1 LDKRFSAPDKRGL
14 RGLNRR
20 FIRISKNKSAR
31 ILGLTAAH
39 KKPLRRG
46 VFAHLFLK
54 FMRKKFLFIFCL
66 TLVLSLNALAQK
78 KLVRQMEKLSR
89 GVVAVNQG
97 GGKVFVSWRMLG
109 TETDKIAFNLYR
121 ETDGKAVKLNE
132 NPISDVTFFVDEK
145 ADLKRPNSYF
155 VRVAAGRKESQTSAK
170 FTLAANSPVQQY
182 LSVPLQTPNG
192 YAPND
197 ASVGDLDGD
206 GEYEIVLHQT
216 GRGAD
221 NSRAGLT
228 SEPILQAYKLNGTLL
243 WTINLGKNIREGAH
257 YTQFLVYDFDGDGRA
272 EIACKTA
279 DGTTDG
285 KGKIIGDKNADWR
298 APEGSFVEV
307 ENPDGSERKQN
318 VTGKILAGPE
328 FLTVFDGLTGA
339 EISTVNY
346 IPARHP
352 TKQNPSGN
360 ELKDVWGDGYGNR
373 VDRFL
378 AAVAYLDGVHPSLIF
393 SRGYY
398 TRTVIAAWD
407 LRGGKLMP
415 RWTFDSSSSEEN
427 KKFAGQ
433 GNHNLSVGDVD
444 GDGRDEIVFGAMV
457 VDDDGKGLYS
467 TGFGHGDAL
476 HLSDLD
482 PARPGLE
489 VFDIQERF
497 DDAGAHLR
505 DARTGEILWKKPS
518 VKAGD
523 DGEGP
528 GRGLSLDIDPRHK
541 GFESWVFGAGI
552 TGLFNAKGEKITEKT
567 PRSCNFGV
575 FWDGDLLSELLD
587 RNLIF
592 KWNWETESLET
603 ILTAQ
608 GALSNN
614 GTKATPA
621 LSADIFGDWR
631 EEVIWRSADNQELRI
646 YTTTIP
652 TKYRFYTFMHDPQ
665 YRLSIAWQNVAYN
678 QPPHTSFFIGEGMK
692 QPPKPLISTEIRRK
706 K

>member
-1 LDKRFSAPDKRGL
+1 ML
-14 RGLNRR
+14 
-20 FIRISKNKSAR
+20 KN
-31 ILGLTAAH
+31 
-39 KKPLRRG
+39 
-46 VFAHLFLK
+46 FL
-54 FMRKKFLFIFCL
+54 LIACL
-66 TLVLSLNALAQK
+66 TLIFSLNFFAQK
-78 KLVRQMEKLSR
+78 KALRQMERLSR

-97 GGKVFVSWRMLG
+97 DGKVFVSWRMFG
-109 TETDKIAFNLYR
+109 TDDDKIAFNLYR
-121 ETDGKAVKLNE
+121 ETAGKVLKLNE
-132 NPISDVTFFVDEK
+132 KPIAGVTFFVDES
-145 ADLKRPNSYF
+145 ADLKQANAYF
-155 VRVAAGRKESQTSAK
+155 VRAVSGKKESETSAK
-170 FTLAANSPVQQY
+170 FTLAADSHARQY
-182 LSVPLQTPNG
+182 LSVPLQTPIG
-192 YAPND
+192 YTPND

-206 GEYEIVLHQT
+206 GEYELVLHQA

-221 NSRAGLT
+221 NSRAGFT
-228 SEPILQAYKLNGTLL
+228 TEPILQAYKLNGTLL

-285 KGKIIGDKNADWR
+285 QGKIIGDKDADWR
-298 APEGSFVEV
+298 FKEGETL
-307 ENPDGSERKQN
+307 EGIDRPGE
-318 VTGKILAGPE
+318 TGRRNAAGYILRGPE
-328 FLTVFDGLTGA
+328 FLTIFDGRSGA
-339 EISTVNY
+339 AIDTVKY
-346 IPARHP
+346 VPPRHP
-352 TKQNPSGN
+352 TKENPTSA
-360 ELKDVWGDGYGNR
+360 ELKEVWGDGYGNR

-407 LRGGKLMP
+407 FRDQKLTH

-433 GNHNLSVGDVD
+433 GNHNLSIGDVD
-444 GDGRDEIVFGAMV
+444 ADGRDEIVFGAMV
-457 VDDDGKGLYS
+457 VDDNGRGLYS

-482 PARPGLE
+482 PTRPGLE

-497 DDAGAHLR
+497 DDAGAHFR
-505 DARTGEILWKKPS
+505 DARTGEVLWKKPS

-552 TGLFNAKGEKITEKT
+552 NGIFNAKGEKISDKT

-587 RNLIF
+587 RNTIS
-592 KWNWETESLET
+592 KWNWEKEST
-603 ILTAQ
+603 DVVFTAE
-608 GALSNN
+608 GAMSNN
-614 GTKATPA
+614 GTKSTPA

-631 EEVIWRSADNQELRI
+631 EEVVWRSADNKELRI
-646 YTTTIP
+646 YTTVAP
-652 TKYRFYTFMHDPQ
+652 TKYRFYTFMHDSQ

-678 QPPHTSFFIGEGMK
+678 QPPHTSFFIGEGMNK
-692 QPPKPLISTEIRRK
+692 PPKPAITTEMRRK
-706 K
+706 